1 MFVIEFYNNYSVNKN
16 REEVNATKLLYLL
29 ERYSKNCITILS
41 IRYDNKELNVDSIM
55 NQLKF
60 D

>member
-1 MFVIEFYNNYSVNKN
+1 MFIIEFYNNYSVNKN

>member
-29 ERYSKNCITILS
+29 ERYSKNCVTILS